1 MEDIVS
7 KVENMIMEQGF
18 LEEFKIKPD
27 TRFLDIPGWDD
38 LDTVE
43 LCMTIEDEFN
53 IEISDEEYECFDNL
67 VWKVIELIHAKIK

>member
-27 TRFLDIPGWDD
+27 TLFLDIPGWDD

-67 VWKVIELIHAKIK
+67 VWKVIELIHDKIK

>member
-18 LEEFKIKPD
+18 LEKFKIKPD

-38 LDTVE
+38 LDTVD

-67 VWKVIELIHAKIK
+67 VWKVIELIHDKIK

>member
-1 MEDIVS
+1 MEDIVI

-43 LCMTIEDEFN
+43 LCISIEDEFN

-67 VWKVIELIHAKIK
+67 VWKVIELIHDKIK